1 MCESNVYIRNE
12 AEDKLVME
20 DVAQLKD
27 HDGKIWI
34 VDLLGEEKEIEGKV
48 QEISFLDHKVFI
60 SPKNL

>member
-1 MCESNVYIRNE
+1 MCESNVYIRDE

-34 VDLLGEEKEIEGKV
+34 VDLLGEEKELEGKV
-48 QEISFLDHKVFI
+48 QEIDFLDHKVVI
-60 SPKNL
+60 GR